1 MKIKRQLHLF
11 IILVVLIPA
20 IAFATVPVNKFVA
33 EGSSLSTDSL
43 VLATLIITSVL
54 ELACIIFTLHISS
67 TITKSITFLQNATK
81 RLADG
86 EVADTLE
93 RRKSRRGDNEI
104 TDLIVNLEKMRIAL
118 REDDER
124 RKRFIMGMSHDL
136 RTPVAVIKGY
146 LEAIEDG
153 VVNDSEDIAKSV
165 RIILSKTN
173 QLENMI
179 NSLINFV
186 KLETSKWKENLIMQP
201 ILPVLEEFAESCVN
215 TGTIF
220 NRNVKTRIKV
230 SPDTKILYNREL
242 VLRALENLY
251 SNAQHYTPENAE
263 ITISAEE
270 TGGEIKVSVA
280 DTGIGIKEKDIQ
292 YIFDIFY
299 RASNSRTEPGYGIG
313 LSVVKNIVDTHG
325 WKIDV
330 KSQVGAGTIFTIT
343 IPKSSG
349 TGEPAA
355 T

>member
-11 IILVVLIPA
+11 IILVVLIPV
-20 IAFATVPVNKFVA
+20 IAFATVPINRHVA
-33 EGSSLSTDSL
+33 DGAGLSADSL
-43 VLATLIITSVL
+43 VLVTLIITSLV
-54 ELACIIFTLHISS
+54 ELACIAFTLHISS
-67 TITKSITFLQNATK
+67 TITKSITFLQLATK

-86 EVADTLE
+86 EVTDTLE
-93 RRKSRRGDNEI
+93 RRKNSRGENEI

-146 LEAIEDG
+146 LEALEDG
-153 VVNDSEDIAKSV
+153 VVKEPEDIAKSV

-186 KLETSKWKENLIMQP
+186 KLETSKWKEKLIEQP
-201 ILPVLEEFAESCVN
+201 ILPVLEEFAESSVN

-220 NRNVKTRIKV
+220 NRNVKTKIDV
-230 SPDTKILYNREL
+230 SPDTKVFYNKEL

-251 SNAQHYTPENAE
+251 SNAQRYTAENAE
-263 ITISAEE
+263 ITITAKE
-270 TGGEIKVSVA
+270 TASDIKVSVE
-280 DTGIGIKEKDIQ
+280 DTGIGINEKDIQ

-343 IPKSSG
+343 IPKNTVPSK
-349 TGEPAA
+349 EQA